1 MSYSLLTDMTV
12 CLHSCVSVEEIE
24 QMTSLFHQKQ
34 RELLVAAARVE
45 ELGDQLEALRSNKLE
60 TPFPHHHDMSS
71 TAELERLYRE
81 LQVKSQTHEKNYAY
95 VVIFFKALVFST
107 LNMTSTCDATSVHAA
122 TVLFVFTETMLE
134 LRPIGN

>member
-1 MSYSLLTDMTV
+1 
-12 CLHSCVSVEEIE
+12 
-24 QMTSLFHQKQ
+24 MTSLFHQKQ